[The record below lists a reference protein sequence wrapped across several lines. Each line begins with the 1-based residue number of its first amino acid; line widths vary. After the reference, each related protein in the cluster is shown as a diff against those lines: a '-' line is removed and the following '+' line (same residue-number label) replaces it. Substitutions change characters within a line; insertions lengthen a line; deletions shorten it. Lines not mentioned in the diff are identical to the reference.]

1 MAMKKEKNGA
11 NVSVILPLDELSWS
25 DCSKALCTLVCTYVF
40 SPGNGQTKSFFKKK
54 IQLKSVKLIFLYIES
69 KKLYRK
75 PGPSPQEATVA
86 RKTLEQDQRVP
97 PLMIVGWVE
106 TEEKEGGQ
114 IRREEY
120 INYNKLSV

>member
-1 MAMKKEKNGA
+1 MNCHGQIAVKR
-11 NVSVILPLDELSWS
+11 SVHLYAHMFFQTYEWS
-25 DCSKALCTLVCTYVF
+25 DKVLFL
-40 SPGNGQTKSFFKKK
+40 KK

-86 RKTLEQDQRVP
+86 RKTLEQDQAHMRVP
-97 PLMIVGWVE
+97 PLMIVSWVE